1 MPSRDSMDAL
11 TMSLEAAEHALLNR
25 LNAGMDVTC
34 RVAASGRSAVINR
47 IEPGQRPR

>member
-1 MPSRDSMDAL
+1 
-11 TMSLEAAEHALLNR
+11 
-25 LNAGMDVTC
+25 MDVTC